1 MKTQELGE
9 KYTTIRE
16 QQGFSQKQIADFLEI
31 PVEQLDEFEKGNA
44 RINVSSLEKS
54 CELFGCSL
62 LMMIGQEEICL
73 LPKVEN
79 AHNLT
84 TKDMEGLCAIN
95 RIALNLRKMN
105 SIC

>member
-9 KYTTIRE
+9 KYTTIRD
-16 QQGFSQKQIADFLEI
+16 QQGFSQKQVADFLEI
-31 PVEQLDEFEKGNA
+31 SVEQLDRFEKGNT
-44 RINVSSLEKS
+44 RLGVSFLEKS
-54 CELFGCSL
+54 CNLFGCSL
-62 LMMIGQEEICL
+62 LMMIGQEEMYL